1 MLIILGVDRIRKVNL
16 LRLGLWFTD
25 NHIKGTPGA
34 YQENGSHDML
44 G

>member
-1 MLIILGVDRIRKVNL
+1 MEDTIFLEYQKVKP
-16 LRLGLWFTD
+16 D